1 MTVLVYF
8 HFQQKNLKLGKD
20 TRCINCHTGK
30 TSLWRRAATE
40 DGKPICNACG
50 LYEKLHGMPRP
61 VDMRKD
67 VVQPRKR
74 KTPAKGRQR
83 KSKKKSLEFTAP
95 AVMSSLSKD
104 LDDDPTWDPFI
115 KDEEICQEDFVPL
128 SEVSSGIRDY
138 KCNISSQCKD
148 LVFTSLDGPNSVKE
162 HMKLYHCQD

>member
-1 MTVLVYF
+1 
-8 HFQQKNLKLGKD
+8 
-20 TRCINCHTGK
+20 
-30 TSLWRRAATE
+30 
-40 DGKPICNACG
+40 
-50 LYEKLHGMPRP
+50 MPRP

-83 KSKKKSLEFTAP
+83 KSKKKSLEFTTP

-138 KCNISSQCKD
+138 KCNISTQCKD

-162 HMKLYHCQD
+162 HMKLYHC